1 MRKHR
6 QTRKADLRALPAVD
20 AVLRGSAGQSAI
32 AQFGRARTVSAI
44 RAALAA
50 LRAAPPRNLPDAES
64 VAASS
69 LAALEQAEISTL
81 RPVFN
86 LTGTILHTNLGR
98 AVLAEAAVEAATGA
112 MRGAVALEYDLADG
126 GRGERD
132 DHLRALLR
140 ELTGAE
146 DATIVNNNAAAVLL
160 VLNTFAAGRD
170 AVVSRGELIEI
181 GGAFRMPEIMA
192 RAGARLREVGTTN
205 RTHLKDYA
213 AAIGPNT
220 GLVLK
225 VHTSNYRV
233 EGFTA
238 DVPPRD
244 LAALAHKRKIPLA
257 HDLGSGTLADLTRFG
272 LAHEPTVAE
281 AVRDGADLVTF
292 SGDKLLGGP
301 QAGFVV
307 GKRAA
312 IARLNRNPMKRALRV
327 DKIRLAAI
335 EATLRLYRDP
345 DRLAAALREEAE
357 DPGLARLVGGDHE
370 GGDDQTEQHAY
381 CPAPAKSA
389 TASVQR
395 WQRSAWASSAPT
407 SGKTRQHRSHFSPG
421 ASATLTPTPGTSP
434 SVNAS
439 GGTAPSLS
447 AAAEVMQSSGK
458 SIPASGAAHSGAAKI
473 STAAWR
479 LEPMRFCARSS
490 SIAPVTTRR
499 SSRIFAHFSPNVSS
513 RHGVGTS
520 R

>member
-98 AVLAEAAVEAATGA
+98 AVLAEAAVAAATGA

-146 DATIVNNNAAAVLL
+146 DATLVNNNAAAVLL

-301 QAGFVV
+301 RAGFVV

-345 DRLAAALREEAE
+345 DRLAELLPTLKFLARPAAEIEAAARRLLPLVALPGYSVAIVPCKSQIGSGALPVETVASAALSIRGEAL
-357 DPGLARLVGGDHE
+357 DRLAARLRALPVPVIGRIERRALLLDLRCL
-370 GGDDQTEQHAY
+370 DDEA
-381 CPAPAKSA
+381 AFVANLA
-389 TASVQR
+389 LL
-395 WQRSAWASSAPT
+395 SSA
-407 SGKTRQHRSHFSPG
+407 
-421 ASATLTPTPGTSP
+421 
-434 SVNAS
+434 
-439 GGTAPSLS
+439 
-447 AAAEVMQSSGK
+447 
-458 SIPASGAAHSGAAKI
+458 
-473 STAAWR
+473 
-479 LEPMRFCARSS
+479 
-490 SIAPVTTRR
+490 
-499 SSRIFAHFSPNVSS
+499 
-513 RHGVGTS
+513 
-520 R
+520 